1 MSYFRN
7 LQLKYKLLLI
17 LLLPMALACVF
28 IGKSLIETNRLS
40 TSLGEARQLSV
51 LSISGAKLVH
61 QLQKER
67 GATAIFVG
75 SNGESFGSE
84 LAELRRDSDA
94 ALSKFKSIDNAFEYG
109 LYSPRLGILVAKVRT
124 ELSSLKAH
132 RLNVDK
138 LSLTKAKA
146 IALYTELNNKTLS
159 ITQELSVL
167 VDDPDLSRMSS
178 AYLSFLKAKEK
189 AGIERA
195 VLSGVFFANE
205 ISNAQ
210 KQKSITLAIQ
220 QDTFT
225 SIFRDYADAEGLS
238 IVDGIVKGKAID
250 EVLRLRKLAWSGE
263 GDFNVDG
270 KYWFDQATS
279 RINLLKQADAALA
292 LKMQTYVD
300 DKKSSADSFLIILSL
315 ISVAAIAAAV
325 IFCLYTQSL
334 ISRQLNLLSDGM
346 QSVGINF
353 DLTTQ
358 VEVLS
363 GDDLGELAGVFNTMV
378 NHIRDLVKQLGHSDE
393 ALQATLTSLVK
404 VSDSV
409 VVQVDK
415 GQGQT
420 SLAAVAMEEM
430 GVTVSQVASN
440 CSAAAKESN
449 SANER
454 AEQGS
459 LLLNAANTQM
469 IDLSAELSSARE
481 VIQKLADES
490 KEIESVLDIIRG
502 ISDQTNLLALNAAIE
517 AARAGEAG
525 RGFAVVADEVRS
537 LASKTQESTGLIQT
551 NIAMLQEGS
560 MNAVAAIDGSLDKA
574 KLTDDSVTNAL
585 NSLNQI
591 MEQVSTVSSM
601 NIQIAAATE
610 EQSST
615 VVEVNTNVNS
625 IEQGYDNTKVDVGKL
640 AEITKGIEKI
650 SKEMNESVQRFSV

>member
-1 MSYFRN
+1 
-7 LQLKYKLLLI
+7 
-17 LLLPMALACVF
+17 MALACVF
-28 IGKSLIETNRLS
+28 IGNSLIETSRLS

-67 GATAIFVG
+67 GATAIYVG
-75 SNGESFGSE
+75 SNGDKFSRE
-84 LAELRRDSDA
+84 LATLRKDSDT
-94 ALSKFKSIDNAFEYG
+94 ALKNFRAIDSDFEYQ
-109 LYSPRLGILVAKVRT
+109 LYSPRLGVLMAKVRT

-132 RLNVDK
+132 RVSVDK
-138 LSLTKAKA
+138 LALDKARA
-146 IALYTELNNKTLS
+146 IAFYTMLNNQTLS
-159 ITQELSVL
+159 ITQELSIL
-167 VDDPDLSRMSS
+167 VHDSDLSRMSS

-205 ISNAQ
+205 INNTE
-210 KQKSITLAIQ
+210 KQKSISLATQ
-220 QDTFT
+220 QDTYTEMFKD
-225 SIFRDYADAEGLS
+225 FANPEGLA
-238 IVDGIVKGKAID
+238 IVNGIVKGKAID
-250 EVLRLRKLAWSGE
+250 EVLRLRQLAWSGASS
-263 GDFNVDG
+263 FNVDG
-270 KYWFDQATS
+270 KYWFEQATS

-292 LKMQTYVD
+292 LKMQSYVD
-300 DKKSSADSFLIILSL
+300 DKKSSADSFLAMLSL
-315 ISVAAIAAAV
+315 VSVSAIAAAV
-325 IFCLYTQSL
+325 IFCLYTQNL
-334 ISRQLNLLSDGM
+334 ISRQLKLLSGGM
-346 QSVGINF
+346 QSVGVNF

-363 GDDLGELAGVFNTMV
+363 SDDLGELAGVFNTMV
-378 NHIRDLVKQLGHSDE
+378 NHIRDLVKQLSHSDE

-404 VSDSV
+404 VSRSV

-459 LLLNAANTQM
+459 LLLNTANTQM
-469 IDLSAELSSARE
+469 IDLSSELSAARE

-537 LASKTQESTGLIQT
+537 LASKTQESTGLIQA

-560 MNAVAAIDGSLDKA
+560 MNAVTAIDGSLDKA

-585 NSLNQI
+585 DSLNQI
-591 MEQVSTVSSM
+591 IEQVSTVSSM

-625 IEQGYDNTKVDVGKL
+625 IEQGYDNTKIDVGKL
-640 AEITKGIEKI
+640 ADITKGIEEI
-650 SKEMNESVQRFSV
+650 SKEMNESVQRFTV